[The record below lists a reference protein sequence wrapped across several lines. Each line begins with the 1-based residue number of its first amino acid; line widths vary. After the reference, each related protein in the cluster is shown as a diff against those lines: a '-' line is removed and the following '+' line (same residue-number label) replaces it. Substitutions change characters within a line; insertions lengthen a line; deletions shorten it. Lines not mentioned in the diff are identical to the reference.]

1 MEPIDL
7 STHIL
12 YWNIDVIGTQ
22 GIPVE
27 ISYGNDTP
35 NVIIDP
41 SATTQG
47 EMFELYNKG
56 MWHLFTVALR

>member
-12 YWNIDVIGTQ
+12 YWNLDVIGTQ
-22 GIPVE
+22 GVPVE

-35 NVIIDP
+35 NIIIDP
-41 SATTQG
+41 STATQG
-47 EMFELYNKG
+47 EMVDLYNKG
-56 MWHLFTVALR
+56 MWHLFIVALK

>member
-12 YWNIDVIGTQ
+12 YWNTDVIGTT
-22 GIPVE
+22 GVPVE

-35 NVIIDP
+35 NSIVEP
-41 SATTQG
+41 SAITQG

-56 MWHLFTVALR
+56 MWHLFTVSLR

>member
-12 YWNIDVIGTQ
+12 YWNLDVIGTE
-22 GIPVE
+22 GVPVE

-35 NVIIDP
+35 NSIIDP

-47 EMFELYNKG
+47 EMIDLYNKG
-56 MWHLFTVALR
+56 MWHLFTVSLK

>member
-12 YWNIDVIGTQ
+12 YWNTDVIGTQ

-27 ISYGNDTP
+27 ISYGNDIP
-35 NVIIDP
+35 NVIVDP
-41 SATTQG
+41 SAATQG
-47 EMFELYNKG
+47 EMIELYNKG
-56 MWHLFTVALR
+56 MWHLFTVALK

>member
-1 MEPIDL
+1 MESIDL

-12 YWNIDVIGTQ
+12 YWNTDVIGTQ

-35 NVIIDP
+35 NVIVDP
-41 SATTQG
+41 SATTQS
-47 EMFELYNKG
+47 EMIELYNKG
-56 MWHLFTVALR
+56 MWHLFTVALK

>member
-7 STHIL
+7 ATHTL
-12 YWNIDVIGTQ
+12 YWNTSVVGTESMP
-22 GIPVE
+22 IE

-35 NVIIDP
+35 NVYIDP
-41 SATTQG
+41 TTATES
-47 EMFELYNKG
+47 EMVDLYEKG

>member
-12 YWNIDVIGTQ
+12 YWNTDVIGTQ

-35 NVIIDP
+35 NSIIEP
-41 SATTQG
+41 SAITQD

-56 MWHLFTVALR
+56 MWHLFTAALK

>member
-12 YWNIDVIGTQ
+12 YWNTNVIGIE

-27 ISYGNDTP
+27 ISFGNDTP
-35 NVIIDP
+35 NIIIEP
-41 SATTQG
+41 SVATQG
-47 EMFELYNKG
+47 EMFDLYNKG
-56 MWHLFTVALR
+56 MWHLFTIALK

>member
-12 YWNIDVIGTQ
+12 YWNTDVIGTA

-35 NVIIDP
+35 NVIIEP
-41 SATTQG
+41 SISTQG
-47 EMFELYNKG
+47 EMLELYNKG
-56 MWHLFTVALR
+56 MWHLFTVSLR

>member
-7 STHIL
+7 TTHIL
-12 YWNIDVIGTQ
+12 YWNTDVIGTA

-35 NVIIDP
+35 NSVIDP
-41 SATTQG
+41 SSMSQG
-47 EMFELYNKG
+47 EMLELYNKG
-56 MWHLFTVALR
+56 MWHLFTVSLR

>member
-12 YWNIDVIGTQ
+12 YWNLDVIGTE
-22 GIPVE
+22 GVPVE

-35 NVIIDP
+35 NSIIDP
-41 SATTQG
+41 SASTQG
-47 EMFELYNKG
+47 EMIDLYNKG
-56 MWHLFTVALR
+56 MWHLFTVSLK